1 MITCFSLCKKTR
13 GKLAM
18 LARLSK
24 IMSFKEKRILMK
36 SFAEFQ
42 FGYCSLIW
50 MFRRRKVN
58 SKINYLQERSLRIVY
73 NDYITSFEDLLKKDN
88 SCKIHHKNIQSL
100 TIELL
105 KFKKGNATLI
115 LCDIFPLRSIDS
127 NLGSQTEFSVS
138 SVNTTY
144 FGLN

>member
-1 MITCFSLCKKTR
+1 
-13 GKLAM
+13 M

-73 NDYITSFEDLLKKDN
+73 NDYITLFEDLL
-88 SCKIHHKNIQSL
+88 
-100 TIELL
+100 
-105 KFKKGNATLI
+105 
-115 LCDIFPLRSIDS
+115 
-127 NLGSQTEFSVS
+127 
-138 SVNTTY
+138 
-144 FGLN
+144 